1 MKRFIISLLLVLLAS
16 ANILFAQD
24 KKAEAIL
31 AGSRTKVKS
40 LVNMVASF
48 NKTLE
53 LRGSSKKPVF
63 IKGKIKMK
71 KEKFR
76 VELSDQ
82 LVICNGKKMWSYL
95 IEDKECTESDYDPND
110 GFSPDR
116 IFSITQSNMKTK
128 YDGIQTVNGAKA
140 EKITML
146 ANEKRSEYFKV
157 ETWIDAS
164 KLLPVQVKIW
174 NRNGSVVTFQIT
186 NVDTNTQLADT
197 EFTFNP
203 KDYPGIEVIRN
214 QK

>member
-1 MKRFIISLLLVLLAS
+1 MKRYILTVLLVFLAS
-16 ANILFAQD
+16 TSVLFAQD

-40 LVNMVASF
+40 LANMVASF
-48 NKTLE
+48 NKTFE
-53 LRGSSKKPVF
+53 LRGSSKKPVVV
-63 IKGKIKMK
+63 KGKIKMK

-95 IEDKECTESDYDPND
+95 IEDKECTESDYDPNE

-116 IFSITQSNMKTK
+116 IFSISQSNMKTK
-128 YDGIQTVNGAKA
+128 YDGLETVNGFKA

-157 ETWIDAS
+157 ETWIDS
-164 KLLPVQVKIW
+164 GKLLPVQVKIW
-174 NRNGSVVTFQIT
+174 NRNGSVITFQIT
-186 NVDTNTQLADT
+186 NVDTSTQLADT